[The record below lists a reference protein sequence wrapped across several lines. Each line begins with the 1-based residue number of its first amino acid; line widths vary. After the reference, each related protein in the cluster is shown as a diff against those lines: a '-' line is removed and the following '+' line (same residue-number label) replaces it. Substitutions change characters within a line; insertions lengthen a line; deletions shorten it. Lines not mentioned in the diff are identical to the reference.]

1 MVFLIIRARVKSGLR
16 VLGAEVSNR
25 DSWNMSL
32 DVNPKHTV
40 ATVTVFR
47 KLPDVEP
54 AEKRVTPR
62 SVLVIKIKEN
72 RTVLSYSV
80 SISILFS
87 RTALHIT

>member
-1 MVFLIIRARVKSGLR
+1 M
-16 VLGAEVSNR
+16 LGAEVSNR

-40 ATVTVFR
+40 ATVTAFR

-62 SVLVIKIKEN
+62 LVLEIKINEN
-72 RTVLSYSV
+72 C
-80 SISILFS
+80 
-87 RTALHIT
+87 